1 MLKARSGSTMG
12 HRKHHAPKHGSLAY
26 LPRQRAKKPTARIR
40 YWPEI
45 KSDSPRLL
53 GFSAYKAG
61 MTYIFT
67 IEDRKRSPNFGKEVV
82 RAATILE
89 TPPILVCGIRT
100 YGKTPYGLQNI
111 TEAWMKEAPASLDR
125 LMVLPDE
132 FNTDNMLQKI
142 QDNIETTD
150 VVRVITATQPTQT
163 SLSKKKPE
171 ACEIQIGGG
180 TIQQRLE
187 YAKQLLGKT
196 ITPEEVFK
204 EGQYIDIA
212 GVTVGK
218 GFQGPVKRWGVTC
231 LQHKGRKTKRGIA
244 TLGPWNPHHLMY
256 SIPRAGQT
264 GYHQRIEFNKRILKI
279 GKDGKEVTVKGGFV
293 RYGEVNG
300 PYALIEGSI
309 PGTEKRQI
317 RLRVPARPPTE
328 VSDVAP
334 QVTYISLESPQGK

>member
-1 MLKARSGSTMG
+1 MG

-40 YWPEI
+40 YWPKIE
-45 KSDSPRLL
+45 SESPKLL
-53 GFSAYKAG
+53 GFTSYKAG
-61 MTYIFT
+61 MTHIFT
-67 IEDRKRSPNFGKEVV
+67 IEDRKRSPNFGKEVM

-89 TPPILVCGIRT
+89 TPPILICGIRT
-100 YGKTPYGLQNI
+100 YQKTPYGLKNV

-125 LMVLPDE
+125 LLVLPDE
-132 FNTDNMLQKI
+132 FNTEAMLQKI
-142 QDNIETTD
+142 QDTIATTD

-171 ACEIQIGGG
+171 TMEIQVGGG
-180 TIQQRLE
+180 NVQQQFD

-196 ITPEEVFK
+196 VTPEEVFK
-204 EGQYIDIA
+204 EGQFIDVA

-218 GFQGPVKRWGVTC
+218 GWQGPVKRWRVTK
-231 LQHKGRKTKRGIA
+231 LQHKGKKTKRGIA

-256 SIPRAGQT
+256 SIPRAGQM
-264 GYHQRIEFNKRILKI
+264 GYHQRVEFNKRILKI
-279 GKDGKEVTVKGGFV
+279 GKDGKDVTVKGGYI

-300 PYALIEGSI
+300 PYVIISGSI
-309 PGTEKRQI
+309 SGTEKRLI

-328 VSDVAP
+328 VPEAAP
-334 QVTYISLESPQGK
+334 QLTYISIESPQGK

>member
-1 MLKARSGSTMG
+1 
-12 HRKHHAPKHGSLAY
+12 
-26 LPRQRAKKPTARIR
+26 
-40 YWPEI
+40 
-45 KSDSPRLL
+45 
-53 GFSAYKAG
+53 

-67 IEDRKRSPNFGKEVV
+67 IEDRKRSPNFGKEVM

-100 YGKTPYGLQNI
+100 YQKTPYGLHNI
-111 TEAWMKEAPASLDR
+111 TEAWMKEAPATLDR
-125 LMVLPDE
+125 LMVLPDN
-132 FNTDNMLQKI
+132 FDTAAMLQKI
-142 QDNIETTD
+142 QDNIEQTD
-150 VVRVITATQPTQT
+150 IVRVIAASQPSQT

-171 ACEIQIGGG
+171 TSEIQIGGG
-180 TIQQRLE
+180 TIVQQFE

-196 ITPEEVFK
+196 VTPEEVFK
-204 EGQYIDIA
+204 DGQYIDVGGI
-212 GVTVGK
+212 TVGK

-231 LQHKGRKTKRGIA
+231 LQHKRRKTKRGIA

-256 SIPRAGQT
+256 SIPRAGQM

-279 GKDGKEVTVKGGFV
+279 GKNGKEVTVKGGFI

-300 PYALIEGSI
+300 PYILMEGSI

-328 VSDVAP
+328 KLEAAP